1 MTDNAQSLAGGAPR
15 DTISFTRKS
24 SREAATL
31 SLLLLLHIV
40 VCCLSLL
47 FVAYRNS
54 YPQNPFA
61 VYVPYHIGQIPGAV
75 LLAAA
80 FGVISGIFVRRKF
93 SFGYFVGFYLYT
105 MMLGYVWLSGFSL
118 LHYNHSLAVISAF
131 GSAVAFLIPATMTPQ
146 PASGRHELTPRQ
158 FEVFLNLVLCGALM
172 TLAVGAQYNY
182 KIIALDRIY
191 EFRGKNDS
199 PAILRYAISIVLSV
213 LLPYAFA
220 AFALRSN
227 YWKACCSL
235 ALLLLFYPITLTKL
249 DFFAPFWLLFLAAIS
264 RVCGAR
270 TSVVISLLVPIAA
283 GLLSLTLFGA
293 VFDTVNFRMIAIPSI
308 AMDVYHEFFSAHPLT
323 YFCQVKILKVTG
335 CPYQEQLGVMMQETY
350 GLGNFNASLFAT
362 EGVASV
368 GATFAPLLAWVSGLI
383 IALGNRASSRLPA
396 RLVLLSSA
404 TFPQL
409 LLNVPLTTTL
419 VTHGAL
425 LLFLLWYV
433 TPRSFFLETSTNA

>member
-1 MTDNAQSLAGGAPR
+1 MTDNAQSLASGAPH
-15 DTISFTRKS
+15 DTISFARRS
-24 SREAATL
+24 SREAVSL
-31 SLLLLLHIV
+31 SLLLFLHIA

-61 VYVPYHIGQIPGAV
+61 VYVPYNIGQIPGAM
-75 LLAAA
+75 LLIAA
-80 FGVISGIFVRRKF
+80 FGVISSIFVRRKF

-105 MMLGYVWLSGFSL
+105 MMLGYVWLSAFSL

-131 GSAVAFLIPATMTPQ
+131 GSAIAFLIPATMTPQ
-146 PASGRHELTPRQ
+146 PASGRHELTSRQ
-158 FEVFLNLVLCGALM
+158 FEVFLNLVLCGALVI
-172 TLAVGAQYNY
+172 LLVGAKYNY
-182 KIIALDRIY
+182 TIIALDRIY

-199 PAILRYAISIVLSV
+199 PTILRYATSIVLSV

-220 AFALRSN
+220 AFALRSH
-227 YWKACCSL
+227 YWKACFSL
-235 ALLLLFYPITLTKL
+235 VLLLAFYPITLTKL
-249 DFFAPFWLLFLAAIS
+249 DFFAPFWLLFVAAIS
-264 RVCGAR
+264 RACDAR
-270 TSVVISLLVPIAA
+270 TSVLISLLAPIAA
-283 GLLSLTLFGA
+283 GLLSLTLFGTL
-293 VFDTVNFRMIAIPSI
+293 FDIVNFRMVAIPSL
-308 AMDVYHEFFSAHPLT
+308 AMDVYHEFFSSHPLT
-323 YFCQVKILKVTG
+323 YFCQVRVLKTIS
-335 CPYQEQLGVMMQETY
+335 CPYKEQLGIVMQEMY

-383 IALGNRASSRLPA
+383 IALGNRASSGLPA
-396 RLVLLSSA
+396 RFVLLSSA

-409 LLNVPLTTTL
+409 FLNVPLTTTL

-433 TPRSFFLETSTNA
+433 TPRSLLLETKA